1 MSNAAATPRPA
12 RLGLALI
19 LETLL
24 SGAFLMLIVLPLMM
38 SPMMFDS
45 GERDASWAFFTA
57 LWAAPVVVLAGIAG
71 AWIGYAVRAYR
82 LSVAGLIAA
91 GLPIALTAGTTVLFY
106 AGDAFA
112 R

>member
-1 MSNAAATPRPA
+1 MSNAVIAPRPA

-24 SGAFLMLIVLPLMM
+24 SGAFLMLIVMPLMM
-38 SPMMFDS
+38 SPMIFDS
-45 GERDASWAFFTA
+45 GETDARFVFFSA
-57 LWAAPVVVLAGIAG
+57 LWAAPIVVLAGIAG
-71 AWIGYAVRAYR
+71 AWIAYGVRAYR
-82 LSVAGLIAA
+82 LSVAGLITA
-91 GLPIALTAGTTVLFY
+91 GLPIALTAGTTALFY